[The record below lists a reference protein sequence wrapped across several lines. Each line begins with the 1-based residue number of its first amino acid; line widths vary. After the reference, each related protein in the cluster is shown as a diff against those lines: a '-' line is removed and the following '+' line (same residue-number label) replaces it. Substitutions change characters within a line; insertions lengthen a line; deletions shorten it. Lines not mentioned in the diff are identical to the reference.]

1 MMDNKGPSRASA
13 KQTLLT
19 KRIDLSYGLLKRDG
33 DQKNSVQDSTENDTK
48 LGWNEAR
55 AKPRRTSA
63 PAELPPIKDALPKLS
78 MKPRVRT
85 LSLRGE
91 NREALMEQWG
101 TSKLQLNAS
110 LHQNKIRESLSTGG
124 TSVRATHITE
134 KDPQQRLLSGLTN
147 NSNSTSWRGFVT
159 KKENINLNYSGQI
172 IGRKCLTQEAL
183 ICHELGYAD
192 SEENPSIQKKDMIV
206 RWLNS
211 EAPNSCPRRFP
222 QL

>member
-1 MMDNKGPSRASA
+1 MMDNKGPSRAFA

-134 KDPQQRLLSGLTN
+134 RTRNKDFYL
-147 NSNSTSWRGFVT
+147 V
-159 KKENINLNYSGQI
+159 
-172 IGRKCLTQEAL
+172 
-183 ICHELGYAD
+183 
-192 SEENPSIQKKDMIV
+192 
-206 RWLNS
+206 
-211 EAPNSCPRRFP
+211 
-222 QL
+222 